1 MCASVLRV
9 VLTLSATVCLI
20 TGLIVIASAGLP
32 LRAAYTGYVA
42 PDARIVAPEIGAYAP
57 PFELADTEGQPVRL
71 DDLHGSP
78 VVINFWATWCEP
90 CRVEMPVLQRLFEQH
105 QQDGLRILAIN
116 LGEPAVVVRA
126 WMGDMDLS
134 FDAALDARGEV
145 SGLYRLRGQ
154 PSTYVVSPEGI
165 ITHIFYGPVS
175 AETLENALAPL
186 LANQRQTRNG

>member
-1 MCASVLRV
+1 MRASGLRAVLA
-9 VLTLSATVCLI
+9 LGAAVCFV

-57 PFELADTEGQPVRL
+57 PFALSDTDGQPVRL
-71 DDLHGSP
+71 DDRRGSP
-78 VVINFWATWCEP
+78 VIVNFWATWCEP
-90 CRVEMPVLQRLFEQH
+90 CRLEMPALQHLFEQH

-116 LGEPAVVVRA
+116 LGEPASVVRA
-126 WMGDMDLS
+126 WMRDMGLT
-134 FDAALDARGEV
+134 FDVALDAHGEV
-145 SGLYRLRGQ
+145 SRIYRLRGQ
-154 PSTYVVSPEGI
+154 PSTYVVSPQGI

-186 LANQRQTRNG
+186 LENPR